1 MSKGYVY
8 ILSNIERTTLYIGV
22 TSSIT
27 KRVWDHKQG
36 EASLFTTKYKCIILL
51 YAEEYDSIS
60 DAIAREKQLKNWK
73 RAWKWALIKKSNP
86 DLIDWYPTL
95 RG

>member
-22 TSSIT
+22 TSTIN
-27 KRVWDHKQG
+27 KRIWDHKQG
-36 EASLFTTKYKCIILL
+36 EASKITTKYKCVILL
-51 YAEEYDSIS
+51 YAEEYTSIS

-73 RAWKWALIKKSNP
+73 RAWKWALFKKSNP
-86 DLIDWYPTL
+86 HLIDWYPTL
-95 RG
+95 RE